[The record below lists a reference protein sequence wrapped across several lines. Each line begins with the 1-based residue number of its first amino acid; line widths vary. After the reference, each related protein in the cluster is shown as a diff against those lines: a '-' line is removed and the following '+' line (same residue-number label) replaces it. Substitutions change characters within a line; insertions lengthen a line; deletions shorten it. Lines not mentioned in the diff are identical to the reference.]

1 MNTEYFND
9 SLLFC
14 GGLATGGLG
23 RAGFL
28 IQTHNPM
35 PGPHAG
41 ASLLLESQA
50 QHSHRVGGE
59 SMTEC
64 RAGMVKG

>member
-9 SLLFC
+9 SLLSYAGF
-14 GGLATGGLG
+14 APGGLG
-23 RAGFL
+23 RGDFL
-28 IQTHNPM
+28 IHTDIPI
-35 PGPHAG
+35 PGLREG

-50 QHSHRVGGE
+50 QHSHRVGGK